1 MNQAMEQWTNLHIA
15 IKTVILVFIWGL
27 VGAGYY
33 FMYYQEQEQTYRGL
47 LIQFKNKRKERT
59 KYQTTAQNLPLWK
72 EEVKRLEEERKKAQT
87 LLPTA
92 KEIPNL
98 LRKIDSL
105 ANKSGLEII
114 LFNPTR
120 TRRKPYYEEVPT
132 RMRASG
138 TFYEL
143 MVFFDKVSHLD
154 RIVNISG
161 FQLMTPRLRNQKI
174 VLQSNFLLTT
184 YRYITNTKKRGKGR
198 RR

>member
-15 IKTVILVFIWGL
+15 IKTFILVFIWGL
-27 VGAGYY
+27 VVAGYY
-33 FMYYQEQEQTYRGL
+33 FLYYQDQEAAYRQL
-47 LIQFKNKRKERT
+47 LVQFKNKRKERT

-92 KEIPNL
+92 KEIPTL
-98 LRKIDSL
+98 LRKLDSL
-105 ANKSGLEII
+105 ANKSGLEITQ
-114 LFNPTR
+114 FNPTR
-120 TRRKPYYEEVPT
+120 TVKKPYYEEVPT

-154 RIVNISG
+154 RIVNISE
-161 FQLMTPRLRNQKI
+161 FYLQNPKLRNQKI
-174 VLQSNFLLTT
+174 LLQSSFILTT
-184 YRYITNTKKRGKGR
+184 YRYLSRTKKRGKPR
-198 RR
+198 R

>member
-1 MNQAMEQWTNLHIA
+1 MNQTLEQWTNLHIA
-15 IKTVILVFIWGL
+15 MKTLVLVFLWGL
-27 VGAGYY
+27 VVSGYY
-33 FMYYQEQEQTYRGL
+33 FMYYQDQENSYRML
-47 LIQFKNKRKERT
+47 LVQFKNKRKERT

-92 KEIPNL
+92 KEIPTL
-98 LRKIDSL
+98 LRKLDSL
-105 ANKSGLEII
+105 ANKSGLEITV
-114 LFNPTR
+114 FNPLR
-120 TRRKPYYEEVPT
+120 TLRKRYYEEVPT
-132 RMRASG
+132 RMAASG

-161 FQLMTPRLRNQKI
+161 FNLNNPMLRNQKI
-174 VLQSNFLLTT
+174 VLQSSFMLTT
-184 YRYITNTKKRGKGR
+184 YRYVSPIKKPVKGR